1 MSGMMMLILGNTHL
15 PMMMGMV
22 CTPSPPRQIGKRS
35 LLREV
40 GMMPH
45 IIKLPLRHTWVML
58 HQCNTSQEGHRGS
71 TLVLMGGLAGTVG
84 EDAAIADPLPTPM
97 LDLLSKVSLLPGV
110 CMQQAVTA
118 GKGSSNRRTRSLS
131 ILGEVLDALS
141 RILQHGLIITCCRC
155 NPDQAEQMTAT
166 GVIVAGIL
174 GVCS

>member
-1 MSGMMMLILGNTHL
+1 M
-15 PMMMGMV
+15 
-22 CTPSPPRQIGKRS
+22 
-35 LLREV
+35 
-40 GMMPH
+40 
-45 IIKLPLRHTWVML
+45 WY
-58 HQCNTSQEGHRGS
+58 
-71 TLVLMGGLAGTVG
+71 A
-84 EDAAIADPLPTPM
+84 
-97 LDLLSKVSLLPGV
+97 DLLSKVSLLPGV